1 MSNFYTRM
9 KAYREKFNLSQKE
22 LAEKVN
28 IRRETVVRLERGQY
42 NPSLKLA
49 VDIAEEFQA
58 SVEDI
63 FIFAENE
70 REAAE
75 VFQRK
80 DAGMLEAGS
89 VDLYA
94 QAYQKGFEIGKTEA
108 SLKMLTTMIGYAKT
122 FMSKEKWNG
131 FIKSEEEKYRKYQ
144 KEHSDSKENYGR
156 YYDNEGHFVKE
167 KWIEEQKVIMECMGF
182 PKEGWEDICSF
193 IEKYPE
199 LPAGALARRI
209 FKESEYKYV

>member
-1 MSNFYTRM
+1 
-9 KAYREKFNLSQKE
+9 
-22 LAEKVN
+22 
-28 IRRETVVRLERGQY
+28 
-42 NPSLKLA
+42 
-49 VDIAEEFQA
+49 
-58 SVEDI
+58 
-63 FIFAENE
+63 
-70 REAAE
+70 
-75 VFQRK
+75 
-80 DAGMLEAGS
+80 
-89 VDLYA
+89 
-94 QAYQKGFEIGKTEA
+94 
-108 SLKMLTTMIGYAKT
+108 
-122 FMSKEKWNG
+122 MSKEKWNG